1 METGVL
7 ARNGEPIF
15 FGDVVESVQGTV
27 FNVVSHPSGP
37 ALEVDGGFY
46 ELEAYMSPN
55 LWIVNKSN
63 RRDQSAL

>member
-37 ALEVDGGFY
+37 AIEVSGDVF
-46 ELEAYMSPN
+46 ELRPYMSPN
-55 LWIVNKSN
+55 LWIVDKTG
-63 RRDQSAL
+63 RVLC